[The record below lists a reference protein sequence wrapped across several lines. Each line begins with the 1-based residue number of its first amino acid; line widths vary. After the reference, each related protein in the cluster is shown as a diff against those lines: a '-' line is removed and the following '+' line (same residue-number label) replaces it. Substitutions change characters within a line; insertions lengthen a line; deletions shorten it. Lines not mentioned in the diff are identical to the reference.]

1 MIHYTLRC
9 TAPVHGAKAHE
20 FEGWFKDSAAFEKL
34 LAAKLVECPACGD
47 TGAGRALMAPAIPKK
62 GRSRAAK
69 PENGPET
76 AAPPAPPP
84 AAQPPGQPSATAGPM
99 PDQVRALLQRFRAE
113 VEASCDYVG
122 EGFADQARKM
132 ARGETE
138 TRGIYG
144 EASDDDA
151 EALRDEGIDVARIPW
166 VPRSDA

>member
-1 MIHYTLRC
+1 MIHYRLRC
-9 TAPVHGAKAHE
+9 AAPVHGASAHE

-62 GRSRAAK
+62 SRRRAAK
-69 PENGPET
+69 AEIAADSAESSL
-76 AAPPAPPP
+76 APPAV
-84 AAQPPGQPSATAGPM
+84 QPPSQPSATAGPM
-99 PDQVRALLQRFRAE
+99 PDQVRALLQRIRAE

-122 EGFADQARKM
+122 GGFADQARKM

-138 TRGIYG
+138 ARGIYG

-151 EALRDEGIDVARIPW
+151 EALRDEGIDIARIPW